1 MHASVLGV
9 LRPLPETLASRL
21 RLWNMC
27 DRTPDFQSCCRAL
40 QQVSP
45 SLRAL
50 CDTPF
55 PAPPFPFFSL
65 AAEADSSPGAPPPAC
80 KFVFLERAAQCAAE
94 QSAVERQLR
103 AGHTLANSLGPSTAF
118 KASTV
123 SAACGDSAGPGA
135 DVSLLLKKVQRQQLQ
150 LQALEKSAESWE
162 DVTNLARRQTEWEE
176 SRRKKL
182 RAHPDLKRLLTPAR
196 RTSDQPP
203 GASSAATAHRHAIL
217 GCLYTQMQDLAST
230 LKQRELAAL
239 QGRLDSRRYFSAFAT
254 AAVSQASGDP
264 SRRPAAGP
272 QKASRL
278 ASHCMRATLAAAEA
292 AKTAERLLFPQMH
305 RSSRGAFPGSV
316 QNGAQGTHDEE
327 NAPREARASRLPG
340 SAGLLEEGRRSGGNT
355 NEARET
361 GERGEASETQARE
374 VEMTALRADGWRAQ
388 RKGRNGEEKDVT
400 GVLLDTEGECGAAA
414 SVDLQ
419 LLAREERELV
429 EALSTDADVIQEVH
443 AKLTEIVHCMDV
455 FSAKVLEQSE
465 ACEHIRELADAAVE
479 NIDGAEKHL
488 TKAVE
493 RTSAYRYYVL
503 LFFLVAGWLVLLF
516 DFLKSSSP
524 YI

>member
-1 MHASVLGV
+1 MRLSSVFCGFCGK
-9 LRPLPETLASRL
+9 TLESRQ

-27 DRTPDFQSCCRAL
+27 DRTPDFRSCCRAL
-40 QQVSP
+40 QRASP

-50 CDTPF
+50 CDTPL

-65 AAEADSSPGAPPPAC
+65 VAEADSSPGAPPPAC

-94 QSAVERQLR
+94 QSAVERHLR
-103 AGHTLANSLGPSTAF
+103 TGHTLSNALGPSTSST
-118 KASTV
+118 ASTV
-123 SAACGDSAGPGA
+123 SAACGDSAGPGT
-135 DVSLLLKKVQRQQLQ
+135 DVSLLLKNVQRQQMK
-150 LQALEKSAESWE
+150 LQALEHSAESWE
-162 DVTNLARRQTEWEE
+162 DVASLARRRAEWEE

-182 RAHPDLKRLLTPAR
+182 RAHPDLRRLLTPAR
-196 RTSDQPP
+196 RASDQPP
-203 GASSAATAHRHAIL
+203 GASSAAAAHRHAVL

-239 QGRLDSRRYFSAFAT
+239 QGRLDSRRYFSAFAS
-254 AAVSQASGDP
+254 AAVSQASSDP

-272 QKASRL
+272 QNTSRL
-278 ASHCMRATLAAAEA
+278 ASQCMRATLAAAEA
-292 AKTAERLLFPQMH
+292 AKTAERLLFPQVH
-305 RSSRGAFPGSV
+305 RSSRSAFPGSV
-316 QNGAQGTHDEE
+316 QNSAQGRHDEE
-327 NAPREARASRLPG
+327 DAPREARTSRLP
-340 SAGLLEEGRRSGGNT
+340 SAAGLSEEGRCNGGDKND
-355 NEARET
+355 ARET
-361 GERGEASETQARE
+361 GERGEASKTQAQE
-374 VEMTALRADGWRAQ
+374 VEMAALRADGWRAQ
-388 RKGRNGEEKDVT
+388 RKGRKGEEKEVA

-414 SVDLQ
+414 SVDVQ

-429 EALSTDADVIQEVH
+429 EALSTDADLIQEVQ

-479 NIDGAEKHL
+479 NVDGAEKHL
-488 TKAVE
+488 TTAVE

-516 DFLKSSSP
+516 DFLRSSSP